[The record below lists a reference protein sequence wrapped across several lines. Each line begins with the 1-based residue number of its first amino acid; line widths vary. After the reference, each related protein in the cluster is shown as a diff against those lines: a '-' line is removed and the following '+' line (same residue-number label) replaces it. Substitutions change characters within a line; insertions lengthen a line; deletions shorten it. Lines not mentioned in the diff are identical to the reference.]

1 VVVEE
6 DQIEAATNLVTR
18 KVKRKK
24 VANVVKRTLEIS
36 EETDI
41 PAEVLLKESSSEHAQ
56 KIVELVEN
64 LQELVVAGD
73 LLNAAEEVQRKNIP
87 CLGSGTSEANALEAT
102 KGNTDSLN
110 ISNSLIEIESSPTS
124 VSTSTSSDNI
134 DDVPLSRVYKKL
146 QKSLAPSPST
156 KH

>member
-1 VVVEE
+1 MVVEE